1 MAVFLIN
8 ICKFNGCFKTFPSLS
23 DLISHIEDTHIDYDP
38 KVVEQKELAQP
49 ASLPLSY
56 VLRFIS
62 DDARKEASTFLSNNS
77 STNSTATNTGTGNT
91 GNAELKRKLA
101 IKHHSYSMSSSNRSN
116 TPTGSEMDEDEM
128 VVTESEDS
136 NDSWTTEEFSSEFI
150 MRYGSRHSGGGSN
163 GTPGNEKPFACPVP
177 GCKKRYKNVNGIKYH
192 SKNGHKKD
200 GRVRKGYKC
209 HCGKSYKTAQGL
221 KNHALLTH
229 NTQPESVLTTQ
240 QLANLAAASADPE
253 PVTRC
258 KPAASSGGLVG
269 SNTAPSNGPGL
280 MQRSNSPSQSLG
292 SLSPSSSNM
301 SSSTSTSG
309 LGAGGSLGS
318 NSLSNNAAVA
328 AASNMLQQLSNG
340 NIVTVTN
347 VPQQQQQHQQV
358 LPQPQQQQQMNINT
372 QSQNSTPTTTTTTG
386 NSNNSLMRST
396 LGLVSIKANNNHNN
410 NNSVA
415 PVAGGN
421 NNNTKSVSNLIAAN
435 ATANKILKLATNV
448 ANGVDIAQQHK
459 LVDNM
464 PKANGNNAVTTVA
477 TTAVGNNTPTK
488 ITLPNLVNLGI
499 LTPATSPTK
508 HTQTL
513 TFTTTAS
520 NLQQQQQQQQQALVA
535 SLTSNMLQQQQK
547 LPNVTKTNILLLQ
560 EPNTVTTHLI
570 QSPQQQHQQQ
580 QHVLPISPTS
590 SIGSSKSSSPTPT
603 QQQQQHQQHLSK
615 NSATVSIKQKHVM
628 TNNLAMTT
636 TSTSSVEPMETDESQ
651 VVVANADMIADSS
664 HASAVAATV
673 VDSKDM
679 PSSIAAAVTS
689 GTITVAAIEVV
700 GAGVVNNETNNSNNS
715 SDSSSKQSATAPT
728 ATLATAA
735 KYTRPTAAATAA
747 TITATTAVKASV
759 TTTPMHNS
767 PTFIEHKYSALA
779 IKEKFFSNLRASRT
793 ASSAASNGDNMTAS
807 NAAGDGSGPGP
818 NAGNMLRAVAV
829 GQMCALQNEHI
840 HQNLFKKTI
849 N

>member
-62 DDARKEASTFLSNNS
+62 DDARKEASTFLSNTTSNNSTNNSNNNSNATNNS
-77 STNSTATNTGTGNT
+77 SGNT

-116 TPTGSEMDEDEM
+116 TPTGNEMDEDEM

-240 QLANLAAASADPE
+240 QLANLAAASAADSE
-253 PVTRC
+253 PVTRLS
-258 KPAASSGGLVG
+258 KPAVGNGLVG
-269 SNTAPSNGPGL
+269 SGNSGVLPGNGNANGNGNGGL
-280 MQRSNSPSQSLG
+280 IQRSNSPSQSLG

-309 LGAGGSLGS
+309 LGAGSLGS
-318 NSLSNNAAVA
+318 NSLSNNAVT
-328 AASNMLQQLSNG
+328 ASNMLQQLSNG

-347 VPQQQQQHQQV
+347 VPQQQQQA
-358 LPQPQQQQQMNINT
+358 LPQQQMNIGA
-372 QSQNSTPTTTTTTG
+372 QSQNANAPTAAASTTNTTG

-396 LGLVSIKANNNHNN
+396 LGLVSIKANNNINNNHNN
-410 NNSVA
+410 NTVA
-415 PVAGGN
+415 AVAGG

-464 PKANGNNAVTTVA
+464 PKGNGNNVA
-477 TTAVGNNTPTK
+477 TTAVVSNNNNINTPTK

-508 HTQTL
+508 NTQTL
-513 TFTTTAS
+513 TFTTTAGHS
-520 NLQQQQQQQQQALVA
+520 LQQQQQQQQALVA

-570 QSPQQQHQQQ
+570 QTPPQQQQQQQ

-590 SIGSSKSSSPTPT
+590 SISSSKSSSPTPT
-603 QQQQQHQQHLSK
+603 HQQQHHHQLVKS
-615 NSATVSIKQKHVM
+615 SATVALKQKHVM
-628 TNNLAMTT
+628 TNSIAMTAAAV
-636 TSTSSVEPMETDESQ
+636 TSASSVEPMETDELPI
-651 VVVANADMIADSS
+651 VATATDVLADNNI
-664 HASAVAATV
+664 HASSVVGGA

-700 GAGVVNNETNNSNNS
+700 GAGVVNTET
-715 SDSSSKQSATAPT
+715 
-728 ATLATAA
+728 
-735 KYTRPTAAATAA
+735 
-747 TITATTAVKASV
+747 
-759 TTTPMHNS
+759 
-767 PTFIEHKYSALA
+767 
-779 IKEKFFSNLRASRT
+779 
-793 ASSAASNGDNMTAS
+793 
-807 NAAGDGSGPGP
+807 
-818 NAGNMLRAVAV
+818 
-829 GQMCALQNEHI
+829 
-840 HQNLFKKTI
+840 
-849 N
+849 